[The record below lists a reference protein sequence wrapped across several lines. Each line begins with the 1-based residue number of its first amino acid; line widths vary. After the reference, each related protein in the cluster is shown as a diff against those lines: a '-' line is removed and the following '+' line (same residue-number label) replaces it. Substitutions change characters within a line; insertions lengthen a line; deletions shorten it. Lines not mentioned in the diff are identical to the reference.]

1 LVASAVV
8 ATDAVASNR
17 AALLATAADSATTTD
32 ATTTTAA
39 AAAAERVAC
48 IGALLDRAAAP
59 LGRVPERKPPR
70 QLVRGNGNWFAGHGR
85 RTGARIARR
94 WRLALV
100 DDEERI

>member
-17 AALLATAADSATTTD
+17 AALLAAAAADSA
-32 ATTTTAA
+32 TTAA